1 MTTLSLGSP
10 LVTGQFHLPVWF
22 DIGGVFLFSL
32 TGAWVAIRKDYDFV
46 GVFTV
51 ALITGAG
58 GGLIRDSVFLQE
70 GAPALLR
77 DERYIY
83 AVLIAVLLGA
93 VTFTLG
99 RRFERL
105 IAAVD
110 ALGLGAYAIV
120 GVQKSLEA
128 GLTPAAAVLVGVSNA
143 AGGGIIRDIIVG
155 DEPLVL
161 KPGQFY
167 VLAALAG
174 CIAFF
179 VLIKFRGMEAEQA
192 GWYAIGAVFVIRML
206 SIQFNWRTGSMQQW
220 QIPID
225 QWRIPGYAPRKAD
238 AQTPGE
244 PTETE
249 RTSGKTATEA
259 DDKLQ
264 Q

>member
-1 MTTLSLGSP
+1 M
-10 LVTGQFHLPVWF
+10 TGQFDLPIWF

-32 TGAWVAIRKDYDFV
+32 TGAWVAIRKNYDFV
-46 GVFTV
+46 GVFAV
-51 ALITGAG
+51 ALFTGAG
-58 GGLIRDSVFLQE
+58 GGLIRDAVFLQQ
-70 GAPALLR
+70 GAPALLK

-128 GLTPAAAVLVGVSNA
+128 GLSPAAAVLVGVTNA
-143 AGGGIIRDIIVG
+143 AGGGIIRDILVG

-174 CIAFF
+174 CILFF
-179 VLIKFRGMEAEQA
+179 VLIKFRGMATQEA
-192 GWYAIGAVFVIRML
+192 GWSAIGAVFLIRML

-220 QIPID
+220 RIPID
-225 QWRIPGYAPRKAD
+225 QLRIPMIYGRRQAD
-238 AQTPGE
+238 PKQSVE
-244 PTETE
+244 QVE
-249 RTSGKTATEA
+249 TSGASDKAAVDTEA
-259 DDKLQ
+259 KSER
-264 Q
+264 